1 MAVDDDAVKPAP
13 PPPPARIVAT
23 LLALVRFVLDPMLPL
38 ACVFLVAGPAL
49 IYLAL
54 AIVWVLS
61 AAEAASIVA
70 GRACREGSAPLVFLE
85 ALTEATLKAC
95 ICIIFVFLAILA
107 LLLCGL
113 CLAFVIAVVSGSGYE
128 FKKVSCK

>member
-1 MAVDDDAVKPAP
+1 MAVADDALKPAP
-13 PPPPARIVAT
+13 PPPA
-23 LLALVRFVLDPMLPL
+23 LLALERFVLAPMLER
-38 ACVFLVAGPAL
+38 VFLVAGPAL

-70 GRACREGSAPLVFLE
+70 GRACREASAPLVFLE
-85 ALTEATLKAC
+85 ALSDAALKAC

-113 CLAFVIAVVSGSGYE
+113 CLACLIAVVSGSGSK